1 MKQQQQWQWQW
12 HQQQSTHSPGYGD
25 HKRSRQTNNSKNN
38 NNNDKQTLRKKI
50 KRWKRKTADKKKSES
65 RMCTEM
71 TFHFL
76 FQPSPKKVRGF
87 PTTTTTAS
95 LSQASKRI
103 FLLQN
108 IVAHTKIHTH
118 NIFKVISPLHST
130 SFTLCMHTN
139 FTHLYMQSA
148 GIRFSYNDSG
158 QIVESWCPFSPW
170 DKFIANSQT
179 SINVIIRWWN
189 WGGKTDALYMP
200 IHNGAGNGN
209 VEKCK
214 CCNSGGD
221 GTVPRRR
228 EKREERKE
236 RWNAFGMA
244 RWLRTCSGYNM
255 KNESWKRMFSHLLT
269 RVNKMTLLSNW
280 TSNIHKRL
288 YGKAYGMMVF
298 FSALEWAIGFKPR
311 SKIYMH
317 IIYFHESRKGF
328 GMMLIEWHMWI

>member
-1 MKQQQQWQWQW
+1 MKE
-12 HQQQSTHSPGYGD
+12 
-25 HKRSRQTNNSKNN
+25 KNSRQEEKWESNVYWNDIPLSFPTFTEKGKRISYNN
-38 NNNDKQTLRKKI
+38 NNSFTQSGLETYFSTPKHRCSY
-50 KRWKRKTADKKKSES
+50 KS
-65 RMCTEM
+65 T
-71 TFHFL
+71 
-76 FQPSPKKVRGF
+76 
-87 PTTTTTAS
+87 
-95 LSQASKRI
+95 
-103 FLLQN
+103 
-108 IVAHTKIHTH
+108 HTH